1 MYDMNGNLWEWTSST
16 SKDHPNMFLVAG
28 GAWNTNNGSQCT
40 ESKFSFYPQNQYPS
54 VGFRCCK

>member
-1 MYDMNGNLWEWTSST
+1 
-16 SKDHPNMFLVAG
+16 MFYVAG

-40 ESKFSFYPQNQYPS
+40 EKKFSFYPQNQYPS